1 MSQPTAG
8 AAPTA
13 ASVLFNLPEY
23 EVLEVVR
30 DPDGGR
36 RVVISTPVA
45 EAACPDCGVLS
56 GRVHQRTRQRI
67 ADVGFD
73 GHVEVVWVKKRWA
86 CAEQLCDRRSFT
98 EHTTQVPP
106 RARLTT
112 RLKDAIVEAVA
123 GEVRA
128 VDRVAGQYGV
138 SWPTVQRLTAQAAA
152 ALQRQR
158 SSRPRLVRH
167 LGIDE
172 HRFRSV
178 RWFKDPADPAGSWR
192 RIEPWMTTFVDLDTG
207 EVIDVVDGRDAA
219 AVANWLATRP
229 RWWRRRV
236 EVVAIDPSASFR
248 SAVRRWL
255 PKARVAVDHFHLV
268 KLGNDMLTGVRRRV
282 SWDRH
287 DRRGRKADLAWAHRL
302 LLLRGY
308 DTLSPRGKAKLNQVL
323 RTDDPTDEIAAAW
336 GIKEQLRLT
345 LMATTLT
352 QARERKATFDQYVAW
367 AKLPE
372 ADRLKKTIDGW
383 WTEIE
388 TFIETRVTNAR
399 TEAANV
405 TIKNIKRT
413 GRGYR
418 SHANYRSRIMLYNAA
433 RSAA

>member
-8 AAPTA
+8 AATTA

-36 RVVISTPVA
+36 RVVISTPIA
-45 EAACPDCGVLS
+45 EAACPGCGVFTD
-56 GRVHQRTRQRI
+56 RVHQRTRQRLK
-67 ADVGFD
+67 DVAFD
-73 GHVEVVWVKKRWA
+73 GLIQVEWVKKRWA
-86 CAEQLCDRRSFT
+86 CAEQLCAKRSFT

-106 RARLTT
+106 RARLTQ
-112 RLKDAIVEAVA
+112 RLKDAILAALA

-128 VDRVAGQYGV
+128 VDRVADQFGV
-138 SWPTVQRLTAQAAA
+138 SWPTVQRLTDQAAA
-152 ALQRQR
+152 RLEAQRR
-158 SSRPRLVRH
+158 SRPRLVRH
-167 LGIDE
+167 LGVDE

-178 RWFKDPADPAGSWR
+178 RWFKDQAGSWR
-192 RIEPWMTTFVDLDTG
+192 RIEPWMTTFVDLDNG
-207 EVIDVVDGRDAA
+207 EVLDVVDGRDAA
-219 AVANWLATRP
+219 AVANWLAAQP

-236 EVVAIDPSASFR
+236 QVVAIDPSASFR

-268 KLGNDMLTGVRRRV
+268 KLGNDMLTTVRRRV

-287 DRRGRKADLAWAHRL
+287 DRRGRKNDLAWAHRL

-308 DTLSPRGKAKLNQVL
+308 NTLSERGKTKLNQVL
-323 RTDDPTDEIAAAW
+323 RIDDPTDEISAAW
-336 GIKEQLRLT
+336 GIKEALRLT
-345 LMATTLT
+345 LMATDPDT
-352 QARERKATFDQYVAW
+352 ARERKARFDQYVAW

-372 ADRLKKTIDGW
+372 ADRLKKTIDAW

-418 SHANYRSRIMLYNAA
+418 SHANYQSRIMLYNAA